1 MIKVMNTYLL
11 SAIVKLDG
19 EGLLSLSVLNLGV
32 SYFILE
38 GMIIF

>member
-1 MIKVMNTYLL
+1 MDTYLL
-11 SAIVKLDG
+11 SAIVKLDR
-19 EGLLSLSVLNLGV
+19 EGLLGLSVVNLGV

>member
-1 MIKVMNTYLL
+1 MNTYLL
-11 SAIVKLDG
+11 LAIVKLDRV
-19 EGLLSLSVLNLGV
+19 GLLGFSVVNLGV